1 MIETVASYYDR
12 CVKEFAPK
20 ARKSLERL
28 KSACDQIQINRGK
41 MDYASVSRVATKSY
55 GGPAYS
61 SILNN
66 GKLKLYIDLRKGEYE
81 RSGQTK
87 TLTKPGDNSEK
98 PRYPRPDLDARTRLF
113 IDQQWTYIE
122 QLENRN
128 RLLEAAQNELTGA
141 RSVHTKV
148 EEPLDYAE
156 IISRGPE
163 GVHLQIDYRPPH
175 PLASKAKEAITNLL
189 GLVEKIENLKI
200 EERDGKKML
209 VCERH
214 SGRET
219 ILTPAHFRALEA
231 SLGMKNDG

>member
-1 MIETVASYYDR
+1 
-12 CVKEFAPK
+12 
-20 ARKSLERL
+20 
-28 KSACDQIQINRGK
+28 
-41 MDYASVSRVATKSY
+41 MDYASVSRFATKSY

-87 TLTKPGDNSEK
+87 ALAKPADNSEK

-113 IDQQWTYIE
+113 IDQQWIYIE

-128 RLLEAAQNELTGA
+128 RLLEAAQNELTGVL
-141 RSVHTKV
+141 RVHTKV

-156 IISRGPE
+156 VISSGPD
-163 GVHLQIDYRPPH
+163 GVHLQLDYKPPD
-175 PLASKAKEAITNLL
+175 PLASKAKEAIINLL

-214 SGRET
+214 SGKET
-219 ILTPAHFRALEA
+219 ILTPAHFRVLEEL
-231 SLGMKNDG
+231 LGKKNDG